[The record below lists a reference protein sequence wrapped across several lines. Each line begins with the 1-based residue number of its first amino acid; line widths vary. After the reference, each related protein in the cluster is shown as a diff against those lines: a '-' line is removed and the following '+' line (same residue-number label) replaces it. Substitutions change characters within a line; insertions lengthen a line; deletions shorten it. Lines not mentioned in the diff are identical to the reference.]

1 MAISDM
7 LKRDSYILGVIL
19 ALLIPVL
26 AAFIFL
32 ALNHLVA
39 DVLHGMKAV
48 NDNGIILLSIGMN
61 LIAMRYYLVK
71 LSMDKTGKAILALT
85 FVMGI
90 LFFIF
95 LHGKEIN
102 LLTFN

>member
-1 MAISDM
+1 M

-19 ALLIPVL
+19 ALMIPML
-26 AAFIFL
+26 AAIIFI
-32 ALNHLVA
+32 ALNHLA
-39 DVLHGMKAV
+39 ANVLHAIKAI
-48 NDNGIILLSIGMN
+48 NDNGIVLLSIGMN

-85 FVMGI
+85 FVMGM

-95 LHGKEIN
+95 LHSKDIN
-102 LLTFN
+102 LLPFN